1 MQILLLLRL
10 FGMVA
15 IAEHKK
21 GDRSKLRSPFLYP
34 NIEGGNIPRAN
45 LKPLTGHSE
54 GAFLSM
60 ISNNIQFIRN
70 FFRLKIGNKF

>member
-21 GDRSKLRSPFLYP
+21 GDRSKLRSPFLLLVL
-34 NIEGGNIPRAN
+34 EFFARLRAIKFYN
-45 LKPLTGHSE
+45 PFVASLL
-54 GAFLSM
+54 
-60 ISNNIQFIRN
+60 RN
-70 FFRLKIGNKF
+70 SALQPGKE